1 MPLGPIAAY
10 LCQVL
15 VARVRELRP
24 EEADPSLFTTSKT
37 LLSLDTLSRRVSELT
52 TEMGGPSF
60 LLRDLRRTAETE
72 MAAMGFSVDLRGQLL
87 SHGLGGV
94 QAVHYDKHSYLP
106 EKTAALEKLEKW
118 ERHLEGQEPAKL
130 VNITARRRR
139 TA

>member
-1 MPLGPIAAY
+1 M
-10 LCQVL
+10 
-15 VARVRELRP
+15 
-24 EEADPSLFTTSKT
+24 
-37 LLSLDTLSRRVSELT
+37 
-52 TEMGGPSF
+52 
-60 LLRDLRRTAETE
+60 
-72 MAAMGFSVDLRGQLL
+72 DLRGQLL